1 MVITVI
7 IIIMVIKTTTSVII
21 RITTRQESGEET
33 ERDRRREEEIERR
46 AKKKKQQQEEEEET
60 KSKIKKK
67 ENGDMEVS
75 EKDRSGKEGQDL
87 LKPPYNTDFD
97 QGKVQ
102 DVSPFRCDSIP
113 IWSLTFLYFRP
124 LSRSDCLTEPTARWV
139 LRTG

>member
-1 MVITVI
+1 MV
-7 IIIMVIKTTTSVII
+7 IMVIVVTTTVII

-67 ENGDMEVS
+67 ENGDIEVF

>member
-1 MVITVI
+1 MV
-7 IIIMVIKTTTSVII
+7 IMVIKTTTTVII
-21 RITTRQESGEET
+21 RITTRQESGEVT
-33 ERDRRREEEIERR
+33 EQDRRREEEIERR

-67 ENGDMEVS
+67 ENGDMEVF

-113 IWSLTFLYFRP
+113 IWTFLYFRP

>member
-1 MVITVI
+1 MVIV
-7 IIIMVIKTTTSVII
+7 VTTTVII

-60 KSKIKKK
+60 KSKIKNK
-67 ENGDMEVS
+67 ENGDIEVF

>member
-7 IIIMVIKTTTSVII
+7 IIMVIMVIKTTTTVII

-46 AKKKKQQQEEEEET
+46 AKKKKQQQEET

-67 ENGDMEVS
+67 ENGDMEVF

-124 LSRSDCLTEPTARWV
+124 LSRSDCLTEPTVRWV